1 KANLLREGKDVSII
15 TYGFGVHWALDVL
28 NKHPEINA
36 DLLDLRTLLPFDE
49 EAILASVKKTG
60 RVIILHEDCLTGGI
74 GGEIAA
80 RISEKCFEYLDAPV
94 VRSASL
100 DTPVPFSSVLEQN
113 FLPKGRFEQQLLDL
127 ISY

>member
-1 KANLLREGKDVSII
+1 M
-15 TYGFGVHWALDVL
+15 GVHWALDVL
-28 NKHPEINA
+28 SHHPEISA

-49 EAILASVKKTG
+49 EAIIATAKKTG

-74 GGEIAA
+74 GGEISA
-80 RISEKCFEYLDAPV
+80 RISEKCFEYLDAPI

-113 FLPKGRFEQQLLDL
+113 FLPKKRFEEQLLKL
-127 ISY
+127 YNY

>member
-1 KANLLREGKDVSII
+1 MSII